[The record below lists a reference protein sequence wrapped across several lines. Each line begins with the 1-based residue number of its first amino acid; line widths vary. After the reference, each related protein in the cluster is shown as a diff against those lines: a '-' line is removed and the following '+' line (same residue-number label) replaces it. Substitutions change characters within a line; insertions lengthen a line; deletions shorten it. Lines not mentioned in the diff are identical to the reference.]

1 MRECQH
7 NQVTALTTPITR
19 PQVKSVATINDEQV
33 HNSQEDDWIKSQINT
48 NYKVSLNLLR
58 HNTWQNRSNARVSL
72 VWPSPR
78 LVKTKRLR
86 RPRQVQT
93 GPSST
98 VQYSACTPVLGGM
111 PGSGQVSTGG
121 LQQVVWQLGKTLLY
135 YVKLQGVGGVNE
147 WPLQCI
153 AMLAQFCF
161 HMGED
166 PKLDKTLHNH
176 PESNSSY
183 LIISHRQGQDV
194 QCPI

>member
-135 YVKLQGVGGVNE
+135 QASRCKRGKWVAVTMHCNAGPIL
-147 WPLQCI
+147 L
-153 AMLAQFCF
+153 
-161 HMGED
+161 
-166 PKLDKTLHNH
+166 
-176 PESNSSY
+176 
-183 LIISHRQGQDV
+183 SHGRGPQAWQNFT
-194 QCPI
+194 